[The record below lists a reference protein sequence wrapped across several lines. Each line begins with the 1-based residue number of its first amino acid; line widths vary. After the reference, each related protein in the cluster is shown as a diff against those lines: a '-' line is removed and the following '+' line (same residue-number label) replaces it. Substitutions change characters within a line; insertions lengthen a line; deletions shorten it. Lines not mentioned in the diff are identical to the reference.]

1 MKKNDNPNLPP
12 QGVEVNEDFE
22 AAIEAAARQHLL
34 VKPVFKGRASV
45 IIYDNND
52 VDVRIPK
59 PDETRRASRLKETKH
74 GSLVET
80 SQKDSA
86 QIKLTALVPK
96 DCADPAADLMERVQE
111 LLKPIVKKETKM
123 IPRGKLLID
132 EDGINVPATT
142 ESVKIYVETPLNDA
156 LHLQETISNLI
167 IRLNVCLAQQNQYLK
182 RLMLVAQKNS
192 TKS

>member
-1 MKKNDNPNLPP
+1 MP
-12 QGVEVNEDFE
+12 
-22 AAIEAAARQHLL
+22 
-34 VKPVFKGRASV
+34 
-45 IIYDNND
+45 
-52 VDVRIPK
+52 
-59 PDETRRASRLKETKH
+59 
-74 GSLVET
+74 
-80 SQKDSA
+80 KDS
-86 QIKLTALVPK
+86 
-96 DCADPAADLMERVQE
+96 ADPAADLMERVQE

-132 EDGINVPATT
+132 EDGIKVRATT